1 MFCIQFET
9 AIKNLINPPT
19 VDSTYITEL
28 DNVDLPLITICP
40 TNQTNATALYES
52 GYFYQKYVLAGWNLN

>member
-1 MFCIQFET
+1 M
-9 AIKNLINPPT
+9 KNLINPPT

-40 TNQTNATALYES
+40 TNQTNTTALYES
-52 GYFYQKYVLAGWNLN
+52 GYFYQKFVLAGWNLNEGTT